1 MTCNVCGYTPIKAD
15 GTCPN
20 CTTNVYSTV
29 QSPYERFPLNSSSV
43 EFAPQAII
51 ANRYRILQHIGRGGM
66 GSVYKAEDLELNRVI
81 ALKTIRGD
89 LAEHSWAL
97 QRMKKEVVLA
107 SEVTHKNVSRVFDLG
122 QHGDVRF
129 LTMEFIEGKSLGER
143 LRAGERFTHA
153 QAANIMLQCAEG
165 LRAAHEAGVVHRDLK
180 PDNIMLRSDGKVSL
194 MDFGLARLKDELAA
208 SSFSGTPRYVSPEQ
222 VHALTQ
228 DQRSDI
234 YSLGLVFYE
243 LISGEHP
250 FPDPSSQGIRRRVE
264 TEAPRLAARDPRV
277 PQKLSNIV
285 ARCMAIHAE
294 DRCTAAELVAELST
308 YLHPYPFYQR
318 RSVIAGFALVLLLL
332 AAATFWLANR
342 TPVKPPD
349 RVTVLVADFE
359 NTTNEA
365 VFNSTLEP
373 MLQVAL
379 EGAPF
384 ITAYDRG
391 AAKRLAAQ
399 LRPKAAALDTEGA
412 RLVAIREGIGAVI
425 SGSIARNEPGHY
437 TIKLRTVS
445 SDGKDLMKEQQA
457 SMVSDEVLVSLSK
470 LTVAVRQAL
479 GDQTPKTEQIR
490 DAETFTA
497 SSLDAAHQYAV
508 AQELQYRGQ
517 YDEAAKAYE
526 ETIRLDPNMGRAY
539 AGLAVVNRNLNH
551 PVEAIKNFEL
561 ALARMDRMSDRE
573 KLRTRGAYYIT
584 ANDYEKAAEEMKT
597 LVERYPADTAGHANL
612 ALALLLLRQTRA
624 ALQEGRKAV
633 EIYPKNLTQRNNVAL
648 YAMYAGD
655 FATAEHEATEVLKE
669 NPKFEK
675 PYIAVALS
683 ALFQT
688 RPDTAVEFYEKL
700 QGVSAR
706 GSSMSAVGLADLA
719 SYQGR
724 LDDAIELLQR
734 GIAVDEERK
743 NPESAA
749 RKYADLAQIQMK
761 LNHKPEAAAA
771 ANRATAATTDIGT
784 VLEAAFVSI
793 DVRTSQK
800 AADAAAKL
808 RSKVGTEN
816 QVAADL
822 IEGYS
827 QLNSSPVQALD
838 TFRKAQQTLDTWL
851 GHFLLGRAYV
861 NAKAYA
867 EAHSEFEECIKRS
880 GEASAVFLD
889 DVPTSRFLPPVF
901 YYLAKSE
908 EGLNVASAEQSYQK
922 FLSVQ
927 TATHDQDPLVA
938 AARLS
943 LAKK

>member
-1 MTCNVCGYTPIKAD
+1 MTCSICGYTPIEAN

-20 CTTNVYSTV
+20 CATNVFPTV
-29 QSPYERFPLNSSSV
+29 QNPHERFPLSSDV
-43 EFAPQAII
+43 EFAKNAIV

-66 GSVYKAEDLELNRVI
+66 GSVYKAEDLELNRVV
-81 ALKTIRGD
+81 ALKTIRDD
-89 LAEHSWAL
+89 LAGHDWAL

-107 SEVTHKNVSRVFDLG
+107 REVTHKNVSRVFDLG

-129 LTMEFIEGKSLGER
+129 LTMEFIEGQSLGER
-143 LRAGERFTHA
+143 LRAGERFTL
-153 QAANIMLQCAEG
+153 QQVGDIMLQCAEG

-208 SSFSGTPRYVSPEQ
+208 SSFSGTPRYLSPEQ

-250 FPDPSSQGIRRRVE
+250 FPDPSSQGIRRRAE
-264 TEAPRLAARDPRV
+264 TEAPRLATRDPRV

-285 ARCMAIHAE
+285 TRCMAIHAE
-294 DRCTAAELVAELST
+294 DRCTAGELVAELST
-308 YLHPYPFYQR
+308 YLHPQPFYQR
-318 RSVIAGFALVLLLL
+318 RSVIAGLALVLLLL
-332 AAATFWLANR
+332 AAATFWMANR
-342 TPVKPPD
+342 APAKPPD

-391 AAKRLAAQ
+391 AAKRLVTQ
-399 LRPKAAALDTEGA
+399 LRPNAPALDTDGA

-437 TIKLRTVS
+437 TIKLRTMS

-457 SMVSDEVLVSLSK
+457 STVSDEVLVSLSK
-470 LTVAVRQAL
+470 LTVAIRQTL
-479 GDQTPKTEQIR
+479 GDHTPKTEQIR
-490 DAETFTA
+490 AAETFTA
-497 SSLDAAHQYAV
+497 SSLDAAHEYAV

-517 YDEAAKAYE
+517 YDDAIKAYQ

-551 PVEAIKNFEL
+551 PVEALKNFEL
-561 ALARMDRMSDRE
+561 ALARMDRMSERE
-573 KLRTRGAYYIT
+573 KFRTRGAYYVT
-584 ANDYEKAAEEMKT
+584 ANDYEKAVEENKT
-597 LVERYPADTAGHANL
+597 LVERYPADTAGLANL
-612 ALALLLLRQTRA
+612 ALSLLFMRQTRA
-624 ALQEGRKAV
+624 ALEEGRRAV
-633 EIYPKNLTQRNNVAL
+633 EIYPKNLAQRNNVAL

-655 FATAEHEATEVLKE
+655 FATAEHEAAEVLKE
-669 NPKFEK
+669 NPKYEK
-675 PYIAVALS
+675 SYIAIALS
-683 ALFQT
+683 AVLQN
-688 RPDTAVEFYEKL
+688 RPDNAREFYEKL
-700 QGVSAR
+700 QNVSQR
-706 GSSMSAVGLADLA
+706 GLSMSSVGLADLA

-724 LDDAIELLQR
+724 LDDAIQLLQG
-734 GIAVDEERK
+734 GIAVDEARK

-749 RKYADLAQIQMK
+749 RKYADLAQVHAK
-761 LNHKPEAAAA
+761 LNHKSEAATAA
-771 ANRATAATTDIGT
+771 ERAIAATTDVGT
-784 VLEAAFVSI
+784 VLEAAFAGI
-793 DVRTSQK
+793 DAGAGQK
-800 AADAAAKL
+800 TAAITAKL
-808 RSKVGTEN
+808 RSQVGTEN

-822 IEGYS
+822 IEGYA
-827 QLNSSPVQALD
+827 QLNSSPLQAIKTLQQ
-838 TFRKAQQTLDTWL
+838 AQQSLDTWL
-851 GHFLLGRAYV
+851 GRLLLGRAYLT
-861 NAKAYA
+861 AKAYA
-867 EAHSEFEECIKRS
+867 EAQSEFEECVKRS
-880 GEASAVFLD
+880 GEASAIFLD

-908 EGLNVASAEQSYQK
+908 EGLNVGSAAQSYQK
-922 FLSVQ
+922 FLSAQ

-943 LAKK
+943 LTKK